1 MDYWNSTLQDDLYII
16 AQDGWKAIPYRIQE
30 TKKGKSVDKGWACD
44 LIPKSLIVERYF
56 KTQSDELASL
66 ELELVSLES
75 ELESFIEEQNLEGGV
90 FFTTEKVN
98 KASANKLL
106 KELKVL
112 PDTDAEVALL
122 NDYLKMVTK
131 LAELKSKI
139 KGTGAS
145 IDLLALKKY
154 GDLTVGDVRDILIR
168 SKWFLSI
175 DDTLEREI
183 QELLSTLVSRVDEV
197 DERYAATL
205 NEVVLRASS
214 LELEIETHL
223 KKFLL

>member
-56 KTQSDELASL
+56 KTQSDELTIL
-66 ELELVSLES
+66 ELDLERLEA
-75 ELESFIEEQNLEGGV
+75 ELESFTEEQNQEGGV

-112 PDTDAEVALL
+112 PDTDAEVA
-122 NDYLKMVTK
+122 NVSDYLKIVTK
-131 LAELKSKI
+131 QAELKSKI
-139 KGTGAS
+139 KSSEAS
-145 IDLLALKKY
+145 LDIMALKKY
-154 GDLTVGDVRDILIR
+154 GDLTEADVKDILIR
-168 SKWFLSI
+168 SKLFQSI
-175 DDTLEREI
+175 QGTLEREI
-183 QELLSTLVSRVDEV
+183 QELLSTLLIRVGEV
-197 DERYAATL
+197 EERYSNTL
-205 NEVVLRASS
+205 NEISLSVSS
-214 LELEIETHL
+214 LEMIIEKHL
-223 KKFLL
+223 SKFLS